1 MKTKKFVLDTSI
13 IINGEIV
20 KLIKNGQIGKNSE
33 IIIPVPVLDELQSQ
47 ASINKEQG
55 YTGLEEIQNIKKEC
69 RNQNIFLN
77 FIGKRPEYND
87 ILLAKN
93 GRIDS
98 IINEIALNEKACL
111 ITSDFVQSLSAKAH
125 GIESIFMKYEKF
137 VEKLKFEDFFG
148 EKTMSVHLKEGVLP
162 IVKEGKPGN
171 FKLLR
176 IGNKEVTKE
185 DLKKIIKEID
195 NNTPINRHKF
205 NEIERNGA
213 RVIQYEKFRITITQP
228 PFSDSIEVTIVR
240 PIVKLS
246 LKDYELSTKLYH
258 RLENNAEGIIIAG
271 SPGSGKS
278 TLASSLAEFYVEKG
292 KIVKTFESPRDLQ
305 VPREVTQYGPLEGSF
320 ENAVDL
326 LLLVRPDY
334 TIFDEVRRVKDF
346 DVYADMRLSGVGMI
360 GIIHA
365 NSPVDAVQRFIGKI
379 EMGMIPHIL
388 DTIIFLKD
396 GIITKVLELKLTVK
410 VPSGMTEEDLAR
422 PIVEIFNF
430 ETQELEYE
438 IYTYG
443 EENIVIPILEMKKTQ
458 KTESDKIRKLAESK
472 IKDMI
477 RRFDPLAEIQII
489 SNNKV
494 CIKVEK
500 DIIPKI
506 IGRGGSTITE
516 LENILGIKIDVEA
529 KTPVLGG
536 KIQHDISESGS
547 SIILMVEKQ
556 EIGNSVGIYI
566 ENEFILSSQIGKK
579 SRIKIDKR
587 SEYGKKIVNAIIA
600 NAKIE
605 LFKIQNKK

>member
-13 IINGEIV
+13 IIDREIV
-20 KLIKNGQIGKNSE
+20 KLIKNGQIEEDSE
-33 IIIPVPVLDELQSQ
+33 IMIPIPVLDELQSQ
-47 ASINKEQG
+47 ASINREQG
-55 YTGLEEIQNIKKEC
+55 YIGLEEIQNIKREC
-69 RNQNIFLN
+69 RNNNIFLN
-77 FIGKRPEYND
+77 FIGKRPDYND

-111 ITSDFVQSLSAKAH
+111 ITADFVQDLSAKAH
-125 GIESIFMKYEKF
+125 GIESIFIKHEKF
-137 VEKLKFEDFFG
+137 VKKFKFEEFFG
-148 EKTMSVHLKEGVLP
+148 EKIMSVHLKEGVVP
-162 IVKEGKPGN
+162 TAKEGKPGK
-171 FKLLR
+171 FKLIKLTDK
-176 IGNKEVTKE
+176 ITTKE

-195 NNTPINRHKF
+195 DKTPRNGYKF

-228 PFSDSIEVTIVR
+228 PFSDSIEVTIVK
-240 PIVKLS
+240 PIVQLS
-246 LKDYELSTKLYH
+246 LKDYELSTKLYD

-278 TLASSLAEFYVEKG
+278 TFASSLAEFYVEKG

-305 VPREVTQYGPLEGSF
+305 VPKEVTQYGPLEGSF
-320 ENAVDL
+320 ENAIDL
-326 LLLVRPDY
+326 LLMVRPDY
-334 TIFDEVRRVKDF
+334 TIFDEVRRLRDF

-365 NSPVDAVQRFIGKI
+365 NNPVDAVQRFIGKI
-379 EMGMIPHIL
+379 EMGVIPHIL
-388 DTIIFLKD
+388 DTIIFIKD
-396 GIITKVLELKLTVK
+396 GKITKVLELKLTVK

-430 ETQELEYE
+430 ETKELEYE

-443 EENIVIPILEMKKTQ
+443 EESVVIPVFEIKKTE
-458 KTESDKIRKLAESK
+458 KNDNDKIRKLAESK

-494 CIKVEK
+494 RIKVEK
-500 DIIPKI
+500 EILPKI

-516 LENILGIKIDVEA
+516 LENTLGIKIDVEA
-529 KTPVLGG
+529 KTPVLGE
-536 KIQHDISESGS
+536 KIKHDISESGS
-547 SIILMVEKQ
+547 SIILMVDKK
-556 EIGNSVGIYI
+556 EIGNSAGIYI

>member
-20 KLIKNGQIGKNSE
+20 KLIKNGKIGKNSE
-33 IIIPVPVLDELQSQ
+33 VIIPVPVLDELQSQ

-55 YTGLEEIQNIKKEC
+55 YTGLEEIQNIKTEC

-176 IGNKEVTKE
+176 ISNKEVTKG

-195 NNTPINRHKF
+195 NNTPSNRHKF

-410 VPSGMTEEDLAR
+410 VPSGMTEQDLAR

-443 EENIVIPILEMKKTQ
+443 EENIVIPILEMKRTQ
-458 KTESDKIRKLAESK
+458 K
-472 IKDMI
+472 
-477 RRFDPLAEIQII
+477 
-489 SNNKV
+489 N
-494 CIKVEK
+494 
-500 DIIPKI
+500 
-506 IGRGGSTITE
+506 
-516 LENILGIKIDVEA
+516 
-529 KTPVLGG
+529 
-536 KIQHDISESGS
+536 
-547 SIILMVEKQ
+547 
-556 EIGNSVGIYI
+556 
-566 ENEFILSSQIGKK
+566 
-579 SRIKIDKR
+579 
-587 SEYGKKIVNAIIA
+587 
-600 NAKIE
+600 
-605 LFKIQNKK
+605 